1 MSTLGSAITFVL
13 QLFIIS
19 LFARV
24 ILDYV
29 RIFSPS
35 WRPKG
40 IVLVIAE
47 AVYGITDPVMRF
59 VRRFIPSLRIGPVA
73 VDISFILI
81 FFVTEIL
88 ISFARRLH

>member
-1 MSTLGSAITFVL
+1 MSGLGTALTFAL
-13 QLFIIS
+13 QIFLVS

-24 ILDYV
+24 ILDYI

-35 WRPKG
+35 WRPRG
-40 IVLVIAE
+40 IVLAIAE
-47 AVYGITDPVMRF
+47 AVYAITDPIMRV
-59 VRRFIPSLRIGPVA
+59 VRRFIPPLRIGPVS

-88 ISFARRLH
+88 ISFARRIH

>member
-1 MSTLGSAITFVL
+1 MSSLGSVIVFVL
-13 QLFIIS
+13 NIFILS
-19 LFARV
+19 LFGRV
-24 ILDYV
+24 ILDYI

-40 IVLVIAE
+40 IILALAELVY
-47 AVYGITDPVMRF
+47 AVTDPIMRF

-73 VDISFILI
+73 VDISFLLV

-88 ISFARRLH
+88 ISFARRIH

>member
-1 MSTLGSAITFVL
+1 MNIGGVIALVL
-13 QLFIIS
+13 QLFLIS

-40 IVLVIAE
+40 IILAVAE
-47 AVYGITDPVMRF
+47 TVYGVTDPVMKF
-59 VRRFIPSLRIGPVA
+59 VRRFIPPLRVGPVA
-73 VDISFILI
+73 IDISFILI
-81 FFVTEIL
+81 FIVTQIL
-88 ISFARRLH
+88 ISFAHRIG

>member
-1 MSTLGSAITFVL
+1 MSSLGSIIVFVL

-29 RIFSPS
+29 RIFSPA

-40 IVLVIAE
+40 VLLVIAE
-47 AVYGITDPVMRF
+47 AVYGITDPIMRF
-59 VRRFIPSLRIGPVA
+59 VRRFIPSLRIGPIA

-88 ISFARRLH
+88 ISFARRLQ

>member
-1 MSTLGSAITFVL
+1 MSSLGTIIIFVL

-40 IVLVIAE
+40 VLLAIAE
-47 AVYGITDPVMRF
+47 AVYGITDPIMRF
-59 VRRFIPSLRIGPVA
+59 VRRFIPSLRIGPVS

>member
-1 MSTLGSAITFVL
+1 MSSLGNAIAFVL

-24 ILDYV
+24 ILDYI

-35 WRPKG
+35 WRPRG
-40 IVLVIAE
+40 AVLAIAE
-47 AVYGITDPVMRF
+47 TVYAVTDPVMKIARK
-59 VRRFIPSLRIGPVA
+59 FIPPLRIGPVA

-88 ISFARRLH
+88 ISFAHRIH

>member
-1 MSTLGSAITFVL
+1 MGSLGSIIVL
-13 QLFIIS
+13 LLNIFILS

-40 IVLVIAE
+40 IILAIAE
-47 AVYGITDPVMRF
+47 LVYAVTDPIMRF

-73 VDISFILI
+73 IDISFILI

-88 ISFARRLH
+88 ISFARRIH

>member
-1 MSTLGSAITFVL
+1 MSSLGSIIAFVL

-24 ILDYV
+24 ILDYI

-35 WRPKG
+35 WRPRG
-40 IVLVIAE
+40 VILAIAE
-47 AVYGITDPVMRF
+47 AVYAITDPIMRF
-59 VRRFIPSLRIGPVA
+59 VRRFIPPLRIGPVA
-73 VDISFILI
+73 IDISFLLI

-88 ISFARRLH
+88 ISFARRIH

>member
-1 MSTLGSAITFVL
+1 MSSFGSLIAFVL

-24 ILDYV
+24 ILDYI

-35 WRPKG
+35 WRPRG
-40 IVLVIAE
+40 VILAIAE
-47 AVYGITDPVMRF
+47 AVYGVTDPIMRF
-59 VRRFIPSLRIGPVA
+59 VRRFIPPLRIGSVA
-73 VDISFILI
+73 IDISFLLI

-88 ISFARRLH
+88 ISFAHRIH